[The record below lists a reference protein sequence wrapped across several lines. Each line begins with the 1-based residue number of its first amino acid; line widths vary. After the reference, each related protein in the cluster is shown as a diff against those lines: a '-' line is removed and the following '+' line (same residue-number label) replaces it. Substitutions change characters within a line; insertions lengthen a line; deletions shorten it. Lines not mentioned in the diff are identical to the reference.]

1 MDEVCGMQMSGMEMG
16 GMMAWMVIWALLGV
30 ALLVLAIVGT
40 VRLVRGSTTKN
51 QRDSNSA
58 VESPEEVLR
67 RRYAGGE
74 IDEEE
79 YLQRRAG
86 LQN

>member
-1 MDEVCGMQMSGMEMG
+1 MDEVCGMQMNGMAMG
-16 GMMAWMVIWALLGV
+16 GMMVWMAIWGLLGI

-40 VRLVRGSTTKN
+40 VRLVRRPTRD
-51 QRDSNSA
+51 QRDSTST

-86 LQN
+86 LRD